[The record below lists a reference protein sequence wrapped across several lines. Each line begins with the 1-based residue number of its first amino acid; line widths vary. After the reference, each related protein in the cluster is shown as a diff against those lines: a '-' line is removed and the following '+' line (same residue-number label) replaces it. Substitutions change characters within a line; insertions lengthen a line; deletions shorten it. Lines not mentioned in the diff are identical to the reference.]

1 MQDDVPPTVPTLG
14 DLLAIER
21 GPMYRVLD
29 ATPADPPGAYLLN
42 GYEIWADPPVE
53 RVRGYLWRD
62 GTATPVAMDV
72 P

>member
-1 MQDDVPPTVPTLG
+1 
-14 DLLAIER
+14 
-21 GPMYRVLD
+21 MYRVLA
-29 ATPADPPGAYLLN
+29 ATPADMPGAYLLN

-62 GTATPVAMDV
+62 GTATPVALDA